1 MDIPSLALKRD
12 QLTLWSEN
20 PMFGLYA
27 LKFEGEIIGE
37 SLTTEEET
45 EEAELVRDMEGEQIE
60 WRGRRYILTTPSATD
75 SSGESDYMSYDS
87 DFSVVESDTMA
98 DGSNSSADEL

>member
-1 MDIPSLALKRD
+1 MDIPSLAFKRD

-27 LKFEGEIIGE
+27 LKFKGEIIGE

-45 EEAELVRDMEGEQIE
+45 
-60 WRGRRYILTTPSATD
+60 
-75 SSGESDYMSYDS
+75 
-87 DFSVVESDTMA
+87 
-98 DGSNSSADEL
+98 